1 MLNTSNLIERTLMY
15 YTPEDGDY
23 IDVVVFPKV
32 FPSIKT
38 NFWERCLLGCGAQSR
53 SQPTKRLPLR
63 GRIKTPEGGGHPRV
77 VVLADSLRKWLEH
90 YNPDRKKS
98 VDEIM
103 DALTKL
109 NRKHGQHLRRLAIE
123 RVMKRKTPNIS
134 AGGLKGPG
142 KDPRGEAMN
151 NSG

>member
-1 MLNTSNLIERTLMY
+1 MRPANILERTLKY
-15 YTPEDGDY
+15 HTPEDGDC
-23 IDVVVFPKV
+23 IDLVAFPKV
-32 FPSIKT
+32 FPTINIK
-38 NFWERCLLGCGAQSR
+38 FWELCLLGCGAQAR
-53 SQPTKRLPLR
+53 THAVKRLPLR
-63 GRIKTPEGGGHPRV
+63 GRLKKPDLGGPCRI
-77 VVLADSLRKWLEH
+77 VVLSSSLREWLEH
-90 YNPDRKKS
+90 YNPDNKKS

-103 DALTKL
+103 DALTKAH
-109 NRKHGQHLRRLAIE
+109 RKHAQYIRRLAIE